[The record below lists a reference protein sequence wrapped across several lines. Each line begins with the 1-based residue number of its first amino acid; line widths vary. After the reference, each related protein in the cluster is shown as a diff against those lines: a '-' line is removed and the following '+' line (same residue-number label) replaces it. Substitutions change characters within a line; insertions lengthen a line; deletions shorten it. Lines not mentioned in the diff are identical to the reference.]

1 MPKGRTSRAIESAD
15 WINRE
20 MPCGKNYSGKAVY
33 ISKVSQ
39 LHARVCDV
47 CVHIKSH
54 AINVVSEHGIDNGTL
69 REMRGANIG
78 QHAQPGVIQPRGKPI
93 VALE

>member
-1 MPKGRTSRAIESAD
+1 MPKGRKEREIASAD

-33 ISKVSQ
+33 ICKVSEP
-39 LHARVCDV
+39 HARVCDI

-54 AINVVSEHGIDNGTL
+54 TINVRSEHGVSNQTL
-69 REMRGANIG
+69 QELHGADAG
-78 QHAQPGVIQPRGKPI
+78 SHSQPGVVKPRRMPCVQI
-93 VALE
+93 E